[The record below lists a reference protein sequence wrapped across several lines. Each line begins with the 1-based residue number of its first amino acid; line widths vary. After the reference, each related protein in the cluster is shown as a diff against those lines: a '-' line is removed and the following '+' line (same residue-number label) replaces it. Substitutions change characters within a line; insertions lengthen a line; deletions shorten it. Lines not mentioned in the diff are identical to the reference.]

1 MDGPFEYLDRVTIE
15 NLVRSYTKEFEIT
28 QKYYR
33 NRIKADMLGN
43 PLLKFRGQTEDPD
56 PEKHPVPLRL
66 CSKMIDWINGF
77 QIGVSIVQIM
87 CNPALR
93 YCRLFFCF

>member
-15 NLVRSYTKEFEIT
+15 NLVQNYKQEFEAT

-43 PLLKFRGQTEDPD
+43 PVLKFR
-56 PEKHPVPLRL
+56 
-66 CSKMIDWINGF
+66 
-77 QIGVSIVQIM
+77 VSTTTRRK
-87 CNPALR
+87 LS
-93 YCRLFFCF
+93 LLH